1 MMYGI
6 LPCIATMDTVG
17 GLCFAAV
24 HPLLLLLL
32 LLQVQWRE
40 DQRH

>member
-6 LPCIATMDTVG
+6 LPCIVTKDTVG

-32 LLQVQWRE
+32 LQVQRRE